1 MHTAQTIIATA
12 RSASIQ
18 ARDVLFCIL
27 IGVSLLICWR
37 QIATVLQLAWHVDE
51 YTHILLILPVS
62 LSLIYLERSNL
73 RRKVS
78 YAPVAGAV
86 LAGLSIAIGVVATIH
101 AYRFSED
108 VSLSI
113 AIASLV
119 MFWIACIVGC
129 YGGTI
134 FKSLL
139 FPFLFL
145 FLLVPPPL
153 FLLDRAISYLQ
164 SASTEATFTLFKFT
178 GLPVLKSGFL
188 LTFPTLQIEVAKECS
203 GIRSSIMLLLT
214 GLILAHLFLRPLWS
228 KVVFILFIVPFSV
241 GKNAIRI
248 FALSMLGMYV
258 DPGFLY
264 GRLHHEGGIVFFLI
278 ALAGLLFLLR
288 ILQGLG
294 SKNTKRD
301 QSIQAV

>member
-1 MHTAQTIIATA
+1 MHTTDVNIARP
-12 RSASIQ
+12 RSASLQ
-18 ARDVLFCIL
+18 ARDVLFC
-27 IGVSLLICWR
+27 SLVGISVLTFWR

-139 FPFLFL
+139 FPFL
-145 FLLVPPPL
+145 
-153 FLLDRAISYLQ
+153 R
-164 SASTEATFTLFKFT
+164 
-178 GLPVLKSGFL
+178 
-188 LTFPTLQIEVAKECS
+188 
-203 GIRSSIMLLLT
+203 
-214 GLILAHLFLRPLWS
+214 
-228 KVVFILFIVPFSV
+228 
-241 GKNAIRI
+241 
-248 FALSMLGMYV
+248 
-258 DPGFLY
+258 
-264 GRLHHEGGIVFFLI
+264 
-278 ALAGLLFLLR
+278 
-288 ILQGLG
+288 
-294 SKNTKRD
+294 
-301 QSIQAV
+301 